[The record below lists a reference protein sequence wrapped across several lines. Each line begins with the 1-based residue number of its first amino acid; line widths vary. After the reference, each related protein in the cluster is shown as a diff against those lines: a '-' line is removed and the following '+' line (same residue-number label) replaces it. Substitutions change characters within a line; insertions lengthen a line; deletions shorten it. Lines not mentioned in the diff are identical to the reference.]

1 MNPALPL
8 SALLPGVAA
17 EPDVERRRV
26 VLLTAATAS
35 AGLAAVAV
43 PFVSSVSPGVGM
55 RRVFQNKPAP
65 MNLEVPPHKDSNHV
79 FPHPA

>member
-1 MNPALPL
+1 
-8 SALLPGVAA
+8 
-17 EPDVERRRV
+17 
-26 VLLTAATAS
+26 
-35 AGLAAVAV
+35 VAV
-43 PFVSSVSPGVGM
+43 PFVSSFSPSVGM

>member
-8 SALLPGVAA
+8 SALPPGLAS
-17 EPDVERRRV
+17 EPDAERRV
-26 VLLTAATAS
+26 VILLTAVTAS

-43 PFVSSVSPGVGM
+43 PFVSSVSPGVGT
-55 RRVFQNKPAP
+55 RRVFQKKPAP